1 MPLNAV
7 RNLSST
13 AGRGILKRIG
23 KVDIE
28 DVRRMNGVE
37 GDKWVTSVNKVRD
50 DIEAQ
55 YDGVKEYEI
64 QYAPNPVVLF
74 MLELTSLS
82 RGARAHKSSKDPTDP
97 DDVITIAFYS
107 QNGTRQLSG
116 HVHVDGTYNIAES
129 RAGKGKGKG
138 QGKK

>member
-64 QYAPNPVVLF
+64 Q
-74 MLELTSLS
+74 
-82 RGARAHKSSKDPTDP
+82 GARAHKSSKDPTDP